1 MRGTRGADHWLVKG
15 CMFFDATIKEITTS
29 LQGGSYPPGLGAD
42 QRETYP
48 STKSTLK
55 YIWNNFKKARRA
67 MEITVLD
74 VVSRETRKHVS
85 WEELSLFKPMLTNES
100 LIQAMQWEN
109 ATMETVRYL
118 RFVNTTSRA

>member
-1 MRGTRGADHWLVKG
+1 
-15 CMFFDATIKEITTS
+15 
-29 LQGGSYPPGLGAD
+29 
-42 QRETYP
+42 
-48 STKSTLK
+48 
-55 YIWNNFKKARRA
+55 

-118 RFVNTTSRA
+118 RFVNTASRA